1 MSQKLKLL
9 LGIAALVVLLVGA
22 YFLYDRLSADV
33 SHDVLVSQDAEETPT
48 EAETETETQT
58 APSDTEETTEKEEEE
73 ATANLV
79 PDFTV
84 TDADGNEV
92 KLSDYFG
99 KPIVLNFWASWCSP
113 CKSEMPE
120 FNAAWEELEGEVQ
133 FLMVNMTDGA
143 RETVESAREYVEGE
157 GFTFPVL
164 FDTKS
169 EAAIA
174 YSAYSLPTTYFI
186 DAEGYVTARAVG
198 AIDGETLQ
206 KGLDLIHPQA

>member
-1 MSQKLKLL
+1 MQKKTSFLVLVL
-9 LGIAALVVLLVGA
+9 VLAALIGGA
-22 YFLYDRLSADV
+22 YVLYGRLSAGAGADNLSV
-33 SHDVLVSQDAEETPT
+33 QTPPSAQTPGETGAPQDSAAPEETEPPKV
-48 EAETETETQT
+48 EA
-58 APSDTEETTEKEEEE
+58 
-73 ATANLV
+73 

-84 TDADGNEV
+84 VDADGTEV
-92 KLSDYFG
+92 KLSDYVG

-120 FNAAWEELEGEVQ
+120 FNAAWEELDGEVQ

>member
-1 MSQKLKLL
+1 MQKKTSFLVLVL
-9 LGIAALVVLLVGA
+9 VLAALIGGA
-22 YFLYDRLSADV
+22 YVLYGRLSAGAGADNLSV
-33 SHDVLVSQDAEETPT
+33 QTPPSAQTPGETGAPQDSAAPEETERPKV
-48 EAETETETQT
+48 EA
-58 APSDTEETTEKEEEE
+58 
-73 ATANLV
+73 

-84 TDADGNEV
+84 VDADGTEV
-92 KLSDYFG
+92 KLSDYVG

-113 CKSEMPE
+113 CKSEMPA
-120 FNAAWEELEGEVQ
+120 FNAAWEELDGEVQ

-143 RETVESAREYVEGE
+143 RETVESAQEYVEGE

>member
-1 MSQKLKLL
+1 MKKKTS
-9 LGIAALVVLLVGA
+9 LVVLILVLVVLIGGA
-22 YFLYDRLSADV
+22 YMLYGRLSADAQPDNL
-33 SHDVLVSQDAEETPT
+33 SAQAPQTTQPPEETGAPQDSAAP
-48 EAETETETQT
+48 EETE
-58 APSDTEETTEKEEEE
+58 PPKVE
-73 ATANLV
+73 A

-84 TDADGNEV
+84 ENADGEEV
-92 KLSDYFG
+92 KLSDYVG

-120 FNAAWEELEGEVQ
+120 FNAAWEELDGEVQ

>member
-1 MSQKLKLL
+1 MQKKTSFLVLVL
-9 LGIAALVVLLVGA
+9 VLAALIGGA
-22 YFLYDRLSADV
+22 YVLYGRLSAGAGADNLSV
-33 SHDVLVSQDAEETPT
+33 QTPPPAQSPGETGAPQDSAAPEETEPPKV
-48 EAETETETQT
+48 EA
-58 APSDTEETTEKEEEE
+58 
-73 ATANLV
+73 
-79 PDFTV
+79 PDFTAV
-84 TDADGNEV
+84 DADGTEV
-92 KLSDYFG
+92 KLSDYVG

-120 FNAAWEELEGEVQ
+120 FNAAWEELDGEVQ

>member
-1 MSQKLKLL
+1 MQKKTSFLVLVL
-9 LGIAALVVLLVGA
+9 VLVVLIGGA
-22 YFLYDRLSADV
+22 YVLYGRLSAGAGADNLSV
-33 SHDVLVSQDAEETPT
+33 QTPPSAQTPGETGAPQDSAAPEETEPPKV
-48 EAETETETQT
+48 EA
-58 APSDTEETTEKEEEE
+58 
-73 ATANLV
+73 
-79 PDFTV
+79 PDFTAV
-84 TDADGNEV
+84 DADGTEV
-92 KLSDYFG
+92 KLSDYVG

-120 FNAAWEELEGEVQ
+120 FNAAWEELDGEVQ

>member
-1 MSQKLKLL
+1 MQKKTSFLVLVL
-9 LGIAALVVLLVGA
+9 VLVVLIGGA
-22 YFLYDRLSADV
+22 YVLYGRLSAGAGADNLSV
-33 SHDVLVSQDAEETPT
+33 QTPPPAQTPGETGTPQDSAAPEETEPPKV
-48 EAETETETQT
+48 EA
-58 APSDTEETTEKEEEE
+58 
-73 ATANLV
+73 
-79 PDFTV
+79 PDFTAV
-84 TDADGNEV
+84 DADGTEV
-92 KLSDYFG
+92 KLSDYVG

-120 FNAAWEELEGEVQ
+120 FNAAWEELDGEVQ

-186 DAEGYVTARAVG
+186 DADGYVTARAVG

>member
-1 MSQKLKLL
+1 MQKKTSFLVLVL
-9 LGIAALVVLLVGA
+9 VLAALIGGA
-22 YFLYDRLSADV
+22 YVLYGRLSAGAGADNLSV
-33 SHDVLVSQDAEETPT
+33 QTPPSAQTPGETGAPQDSAAPEETEPPKV
-48 EAETETETQT
+48 EA
-58 APSDTEETTEKEEEE
+58 
-73 ATANLV
+73 
-79 PDFTV
+79 PDFTAV
-84 TDADGNEV
+84 DADGTEV
-92 KLSDYFG
+92 KLSDYVG

-120 FNAAWEELEGEVQ
+120 FNAAWEELDGEVQ

-186 DAEGYVTARAVG
+186 DAEGYLVARAVG

>member
-1 MSQKLKLL
+1 MKKKTS
-9 LGIAALVVLLVGA
+9 LVVLILVLVVLIGGA
-22 YFLYDRLSADV
+22 YMLYGRLSADAQPDNL
-33 SHDVLVSQDAEETPT
+33 SAQAPQTTQPPEETGAPQDSAAP
-48 EAETETETQT
+48 EETE
-58 APSDTEETTEKEEEE
+58 PPKVE
-73 ATANLV
+73 A

-84 TDADGNEV
+84 VDADGTEV
-92 KLSDYFG
+92 KLSDYVG

-120 FNAAWEELEGEVQ
+120 FNAAWEELDGEVQ

>member
-1 MSQKLKLL
+1 MKKKTS
-9 LGIAALVVLLVGA
+9 LVVLILVLVVLIGGA
-22 YFLYDRLSADV
+22 YMLYGRLSADAQPDNL
-33 SHDVLVSQDAEETPT
+33 SAQAPPPTQTPEETGAPQDSAAP
-48 EAETETETQT
+48 EETE
-58 APSDTEETTEKEEEE
+58 PPKVE
-73 ATANLV
+73 A

-84 TDADGNEV
+84 ENADGEEV
-92 KLSDYFG
+92 KLSDYVG

>member
-1 MSQKLKLL
+1 MKKKTS
-9 LGIAALVVLLVGA
+9 LVVLILVLVVLIGGA
-22 YFLYDRLSADV
+22 YMLYGRLSADAQPDNL
-33 SHDVLVSQDAEETPT
+33 SAQAPQTTQTPGETGAPQDSAAPEETEPPKV
-48 EAETETETQT
+48 EA
-58 APSDTEETTEKEEEE
+58 
-73 ATANLV
+73 
-79 PDFTV
+79 PDFTAV
-84 TDADGNEV
+84 DADGTEV
-92 KLSDYFG
+92 KLSDYVG

-120 FNAAWEELEGEVQ
+120 FNAAWEELDGEVQ

>member
-1 MSQKLKLL
+1 MKKKTSLVVLIL
-9 LGIAALVVLLVGA
+9 ALVVLIGGA
-22 YFLYDRLSADV
+22 YVLYGRLSAGAGADNLSV
-33 SHDVLVSQDAEETPT
+33 QTPPSAQAPGETGAPQNSAAPEETVPPKV
-48 EAETETETQT
+48 EA
-58 APSDTEETTEKEEEE
+58 
-73 ATANLV
+73 

-84 TDADGNEV
+84 ENADGEAV
-92 KLSDYFG
+92 KLSDYVG

-133 FLMVNMTDGA
+133 FLMVNMTDGS
-143 RETVESAREYVEGE
+143 RETIDTAKEYVEGE

-164 FDTKS
+164 FDTNS

-174 YSAYSLPTTYFI
+174 YGAYSLPTTYFI
-186 DAEGYVTARAVG
+186 DAEGYLVARAVG

-206 KGLDLIHPQA
+206 KGLDLIYSQE

>member
-1 MSQKLKLL
+1 MKKKTS
-9 LGIAALVVLLVGA
+9 LVVLILGLVVLIGGA
-22 YFLYDRLSADV
+22 YMLYGRLSADAQPDNL
-33 SHDVLVSQDAEETPT
+33 SAQAPQTTQTPEETGAPQDSAAP
-48 EAETETETQT
+48 EETER
-58 APSDTEETTEKEEEE
+58 PKVE
-73 ATANLV
+73 A
-79 PDFTV
+79 PDFTAV
-84 TDADGNEV
+84 DADGTEV
-92 KLSDYFG
+92 KLSDYVG

-120 FNAAWEELEGEVQ
+120 FNAAWEELDGEVQ

>member
-1 MSQKLKLL
+1 MQKKTSFLVLVL
-9 LGIAALVVLLVGA
+9 VLAALIGGA
-22 YFLYDRLSADV
+22 YVLYGRLSAGAGADNLSV
-33 SHDVLVSQDAEETPT
+33 QTPPSAQTPGETGAPQDSAAPEETERPKV
-48 EAETETETQT
+48 EA
-58 APSDTEETTEKEEEE
+58 
-73 ATANLV
+73 
-79 PDFTV
+79 PDFTAV
-84 TDADGNEV
+84 DADGTEV
-92 KLSDYFG
+92 KLSDYVG

-120 FNAAWEELEGEVQ
+120 FNAAWEELDGEVQ

-143 RETVESAREYVEGE
+143 RETVESAQEYVEGE

>member
-1 MSQKLKLL
+1 MKKKTSFVVLALV
-9 LGIAALVVLLVGA
+9 LVVLIGGA
-22 YFLYDRLSADV
+22 SVLYNRLSAGAGTDNL
-33 SHDVLVSQDAEETPT
+33 SAQTPQTTQAPEETGTPQGSAAP
-48 EAETETETQT
+48 EETE
-58 APSDTEETTEKEEEE
+58 PPKVE
-73 ATANLV
+73 A

-84 TDADGNEV
+84 VDAEGEEV
-92 KLSDYFG
+92 KLSDYVG

-120 FNAAWEELEGEVQ
+120 FNEAWEELDGEVQ

-143 RETVESAREYVEGE
+143 RETVESAKEYVEGE

-164 FDTKS
+164 FDTQS

-186 DAEGYVTARAVG
+186 DAEGYLVARAVG
-198 AIDGETLQ
+198 AIDGDTLQ
-206 KGLDLIHPQA
+206 RGLDMIFPQE

>member
-1 MSQKLKLL
+1 MQKKTSFLVLVL
-9 LGIAALVVLLVGA
+9 VLAALIGGA
-22 YFLYDRLSADV
+22 YVLYGRLSAGAGADNLSV
-33 SHDVLVSQDAEETPT
+33 QTPPPAQTPGETGAPQDSAAPEETEPPKV
-48 EAETETETQT
+48 EA
-58 APSDTEETTEKEEEE
+58 
-73 ATANLV
+73 

-84 TDADGNEV
+84 VDADGTEV
-92 KLSDYFG
+92 KLSDYVG

-186 DAEGYVTARAVG
+186 DAEGYLVARAVG

>member
-1 MSQKLKLL
+1 MQKKTSFLVLVL
-9 LGIAALVVLLVGA
+9 VLAALIGGA
-22 YFLYDRLSADV
+22 YVLYGRLSAGAGADNLSV
-33 SHDVLVSQDAEETPT
+33 QTPPSAQTPGETGAPQDSAAPEETEPPKV
-48 EAETETETQT
+48 EA
-58 APSDTEETTEKEEEE
+58 
-73 ATANLV
+73 
-79 PDFTV
+79 PDFTAV
-84 TDADGNEV
+84 DADGEEV
-92 KLSDYFG
+92 KLSDYVG

>member
-1 MSQKLKLL
+1 MQKKTSFLVLVL
-9 LGIAALVVLLVGA
+9 VLVVLIGGA
-22 YFLYDRLSADV
+22 YVLYGRLSAGAGADNLSV
-33 SHDVLVSQDAEETPT
+33 QTPPPAQTPGETGAPQDSAAPEETERPKV
-48 EAETETETQT
+48 EA
-58 APSDTEETTEKEEEE
+58 
-73 ATANLV
+73 
-79 PDFTV
+79 PDFTAV
-84 TDADGNEV
+84 DADGTEV
-92 KLSDYFG
+92 KLSDYVG
-99 KPIVLNFWASWCSP
+99 KPIVLNFWSSWCSP

-120 FNAAWEELEGEVQ
+120 FNAAWEELDGEVQ

>member
-1 MSQKLKLL
+1 MQKKTSFLVLVL
-9 LGIAALVVLLVGA
+9 VLAALIGGA
-22 YFLYDRLSADV
+22 YVLYGRLSAGAGADNLSV
-33 SHDVLVSQDAEETPT
+33 QTPPPAQTPGETGAPQDSAAPEETEPPKV
-48 EAETETETQT
+48 EA
-58 APSDTEETTEKEEEE
+58 
-73 ATANLV
+73 
-79 PDFTV
+79 PDFTAV
-84 TDADGNEV
+84 DADGTEV
-92 KLSDYFG
+92 KLSDYVG

-120 FNAAWEELEGEVQ
+120 FNAAWEELDGEVQ
-133 FLMVNMTDGA
+133 FLMVNMTYGA

>member
-1 MSQKLKLL
+1 MKKKTS
-9 LGIAALVVLLVGA
+9 LVVLVLVLAALIGGA
-22 YFLYDRLSADV
+22 YVLYGRLSAGAGADNLSV
-33 SHDVLVSQDAEETPT
+33 QTPPSAQAPGETGAPQNSAAPEETVPPKV
-48 EAETETETQT
+48 EA
-58 APSDTEETTEKEEEE
+58 
-73 ATANLV
+73 

-84 TDADGNEV
+84 ENADGEAV
-92 KLSDYFG
+92 KLSDYVG

-133 FLMVNMTDGA
+133 FLMVNMTDGS
-143 RETVESAREYVEGE
+143 RETIDTAKEYVEGE

-164 FDTKS
+164 FDTNS

-174 YSAYSLPTTYFI
+174 YGAYSLPTTYFI
-186 DAEGYVTARAVG
+186 DAEGYLVARAVG

-206 KGLDLIHPQA
+206 KGLDLIYSQE

>member
-1 MSQKLKLL
+1 MQKKTSFLVLVL
-9 LGIAALVVLLVGA
+9 VLAALIGGAYVLYGRLSVGA
-22 YFLYDRLSADV
+22 GADNLSVQTPPPAQTPGETGAP
-33 SHDVLVSQDAEETPT
+33 QDSAAPEETEPPKV
-48 EAETETETQT
+48 EA
-58 APSDTEETTEKEEEE
+58 
-73 ATANLV
+73 

-84 TDADGNEV
+84 VDADGTEV
-92 KLSDYFG
+92 KLSDYVG

-120 FNAAWEELEGEVQ
+120 FNAAWEELDGEVQ

>member
-1 MSQKLKLL
+1 MQKKTSFLVLVL
-9 LGIAALVVLLVGA
+9 VLAALIGGA
-22 YFLYDRLSADV
+22 YVLYGRLSAGAGADNLSV
-33 SHDVLVSQDAEETPT
+33 QTPPSAQTPGETGAPQDSAAPEETERPKV
-48 EAETETETQT
+48 EA
-58 APSDTEETTEKEEEE
+58 
-73 ATANLV
+73 
-79 PDFTV
+79 PDFTAV
-84 TDADGNEV
+84 DADGEEV
-92 KLSDYFG
+92 KLSDYVG
-99 KPIVLNFWASWCSP
+99 KPIVLNFWASWCTP

>member
-1 MSQKLKLL
+1 MKKKTSLVVLIL
-9 LGIAALVVLLVGA
+9 ALVVLIGGA
-22 YFLYDRLSADV
+22 YVLYGRLSADTRPDNL
-33 SHDVLVSQDAEETPT
+33 SAQTPQTTQTTGETEAPEDPAAPEETEPPKV
-48 EAETETETQT
+48 EA
-58 APSDTEETTEKEEEE
+58 
-73 ATANLV
+73 

-84 TDADGNEV
+84 ENANGEEV
-92 KLSDYFG
+92 KLSDYVG

-133 FLMVNMTDGA
+133 FLMVNMTDGS
-143 RETVESAREYVEGE
+143 RETVDTAKEYVEGE

-164 FDTKS
+164 FDTNS

-174 YSAYSLPTTYFI
+174 YGAYSLPTTYFI
-186 DAEGYVTARAVG
+186 DAEGYLVARAVG

-206 KGLDLIHPQA
+206 KGLDLIYSQE

>member
-1 MSQKLKLL
+1 MQKKTSFLVLVL
-9 LGIAALVVLLVGA
+9 VLAALIGGA
-22 YFLYDRLSADV
+22 YVLYGRLSAGAGADNLSV
-33 SHDVLVSQDAEETPT
+33 QTPPPAQTPEETGAPQDSAAP
-48 EAETETETQT
+48 EETE
-58 APSDTEETTEKEEEE
+58 PPKVE
-73 ATANLV
+73 A
-79 PDFTV
+79 PDFTAV
-84 TDADGNEV
+84 DADGTEV
-92 KLSDYFG
+92 KLSDYVG

>member
-1 MSQKLKLL
+1 MQKKTSFLVLVL
-9 LGIAALVVLLVGA
+9 VLAALIGGAYVLYGRLSVGA
-22 YFLYDRLSADV
+22 GADNLSVQTPQSTQTPGETGAP
-33 SHDVLVSQDAEETPT
+33 QDSAAPEETERPKV
-48 EAETETETQT
+48 EA
-58 APSDTEETTEKEEEE
+58 
-73 ATANLV
+73 
-79 PDFTV
+79 PDFTAV
-84 TDADGNEV
+84 DADGTEV
-92 KLSDYFG
+92 KLSDYVG

-120 FNAAWEELEGEVQ
+120 FNAAWEELDGEVQ

>member
-1 MSQKLKLL
+1 MQKKTSFLVLVL
-9 LGIAALVVLLVGA
+9 VLAALIGGA
-22 YFLYDRLSADV
+22 YVLYGRLSAGAGADNLSV
-33 SHDVLVSQDAEETPT
+33 QTPPPAQTPGETGAPQDSAAPEETEPPKV
-48 EAETETETQT
+48 EA
-58 APSDTEETTEKEEEE
+58 
-73 ATANLV
+73 

-84 TDADGNEV
+84 ENADGEEV
-92 KLSDYFG
+92 KLSDYVG

-120 FNAAWEELEGEVQ
+120 FNAAWEELDGEVQ

>member
-1 MSQKLKLL
+1 MKKKTSLVVLIL
-9 LGIAALVVLLVGA
+9 ALVVLIGGA
-22 YFLYDRLSADV
+22 YVLYGRLSADTRPDNL
-33 SHDVLVSQDAEETPT
+33 SAQTPRTTQTPGETEAPQDSAAPEETEPPKV
-48 EAETETETQT
+48 EA
-58 APSDTEETTEKEEEE
+58 
-73 ATANLV
+73 

-84 TDADGNEV
+84 ENADGEEV
-92 KLSDYFG
+92 KLSDYVG

-133 FLMVNMTDGA
+133 FLMVNMTDGS
-143 RETVESAREYVEGE
+143 RETVDTAKEYVEGE

-164 FDTKS
+164 FDTNS

-174 YSAYSLPTTYFI
+174 YGAYSLPTTYFI
-186 DAEGYVTARAVG
+186 DAEGYLVARAVG

-206 KGLDLIHPQA
+206 KGLDLIYSQE